1 MNGRLSA
8 AGSITDHS
16 DGFAGA
22 VADNVQTSQRTKA
35 MLQSSMPAR
44 TSASFFTI
52 CVLCALLS
60 TGCAFSKNLLSK
72 SNLQTSTLSTQTVS
86 NPDIPKPDCAAP
98 NAQTTPKELTARPV
112 APQATANQAL
122 VNNGTLQQQSMMQQ
136 QPMVQQQQIMQQQPM
151 QQQQP
156 MVQQQQIMQQQ
167 PMQQPM
173 VQQQLMQQQPMQQQS
188 MMQQQPAQPLT
199 QPMAQ
204 SSGVGTATQEQML
217 PAQPQ
222 PMQSQTTQAMTTE
235 IASSTQ
241 TDEMLDPYAA
251 RLPAAM
257 ISPAPNHPKEASRAD
272 MTATPASVLRA
283 QARSGS
289 AKVNN
294 CPPGMVPNYSSMADI
309 VTPPEK
315 LAECEKQVFEMNEKL
330 NALQLDT
337 MKATLTM
344 EQMAEQ
350 QRQLMI
356 DNERL
361 RRRAEMADQRYLE
374 ELDSLSEIVGE
385 VVSQAGSGNTS
396 SSTSKP
402 SRGANPLRSVPQS
415 ATGQSL

>member
-1 MNGRLSA
+1 MPFRGVSVRIKWRSRVQPAERLRTISRNSQIMNGRLSA
-8 AGSITDHS
+8 AGSITNHS
-16 DGFAGA
+16 DAVAGA

-35 MLQSSMPAR
+35 MLQSSMPTR
-44 TSASFFTI
+44 TSASFFTMCI
-52 CVLCALLS
+52 VCTLLS
-60 TGCAFSKNLLSK
+60 TGCAFSKNLWSK
-72 SNLQTSTLSTQTVS
+72 STLQTSTLSTQAVS
-86 NPDIPKPDCAAP
+86 NPDLPKPDCAAP
-98 NAQTTPKELTARPV
+98 NPQTTPKELTARPV

-122 VNNGTLQQQSMMQQ
+122 VNNGTLQQQ
-136 QPMVQQQQIMQQQPM
+136 PMQQQPM
-151 QQQQP
+151 QQQP
-156 MVQQQQIMQQQ
+156 
-167 PMQQPM
+167 
-173 VQQQLMQQQPMQQQS
+173 MQQQPMQQQP
-188 MMQQQPAQPLT
+188 MQQQPMQPLT

-204 SSGVGTATQEQML
+204 SSVVGTATQEQML

-222 PMQSQTTQAMTTE
+222 PMPSQTTQAMTTE
-235 IASSTQ
+235 IASLPQ
-241 TDEMLDPYAA
+241 PDEMLDPYAA
-251 RLPAAM
+251 RLPPAM

-289 AKVNN
+289 ATVPN
-294 CPPGMVPNYSSMADI
+294 CPPVMVPNYSSMADI
-309 VTPPEK
+309 VSPPEK

-330 NALQLDT
+330 NALQFDT

-385 VVSQAGSGNTS
+385 VVSQASSGNTS
-396 SSTSKP
+396 SSTNKP

>member
-8 AGSITDHS
+8 AGSITNHS
-16 DGFAGA
+16 DRVAGA
-22 VADNVQTSQRTKA
+22 VADNVHTSQRTKA
-35 MLQSSMPAR
+35 MLQSSMPTK

-52 CVLCALLS
+52 CVLCTLLS
-60 TGCAFSKNLLSK
+60 TGCAFSKNLWSK
-72 SNLQTSTLSTQTVS
+72 SNLQTSTLPTQTAS
-86 NPDIPKPDCAAP
+86 NLNTPKPDCGAP
-98 NAQTTPKELTARPV
+98 NPQTTPKELTAFPV
-112 APQATANQAL
+112 APQATTNQAL
-122 VNNGTLQQQSMMQQ
+122 ANNGTLQQQPMVQQQPMQQQPMQQQPMQQQPMQQQPMQQQAMQQQPMQQ
-136 QPMVQQQQIMQQQPM
+136 QPMVQQQPMQQQPM
-151 QQQQP
+151 
-156 MVQQQQIMQQQ
+156 
-167 PMQQPM
+167 
-173 VQQQLMQQQPMQQQS
+173 
-188 MMQQQPAQPLT
+188 QPLT

-204 SSGVGTATQEQML
+204 TSVVGTATQGQML
-217 PAQPQ
+217 SAQPQ
-222 PMQSQTTQAMTTE
+222 PIPSQTTQPMTTE
-235 IASSTQ
+235 MVSSPQ
-241 TDEMLDPYAA
+241 PDEMLDPYAA

-289 AKVNN
+289 ATIPN

-309 VTPPEK
+309 VSPPEK
-315 LAECEKQVFEMNEKL
+315 LAECEKQVFEMNQKL
-330 NALQLDT
+330 NALQFDT
-337 MKATLTM
+337 MKASLTM

-396 SSTSKP
+396 TSARKP